1 MLRPL
6 YRFAHRRRHPLAAA
20 LLIWVLWS
28 VLAREDAPSFWVLN
42 WGLESGETS
51 PGFIGVA
58 IDAAML
64 TGGEWW
70 AGEGPPRP
78 VNLADDELL
87 RWARLLQPA
96 WVRLGGTEADR
107 LWWRLDDEPDEDPS
121 LSRADIIQFLAFVD
135 NLNARPMLT
144 VSTGPRVRDD
154 DGDWQPEQLERLLD
168 WLPSDYNGILEF
180 GNEPGAHWLMFGPT
194 HQIGFDQ
201 YSREFVKAR
210 GYSGTIP
217 LAGPANA
224 FWPEVGEPLSTLV
237 GSSREFL
244 ESGANPAIFTWH
256 YYPTQSRRCTVR
268 TEGAGWESLLDVEA
282 VTEFAKQS
290 RKVRAWVDR
299 YSPETQLWLGET
311 GPAQCGGVDQLTN
324 RFGASL
330 WWLTQLGLAAR
341 TGQETVIRQS
351 LMGGDYALLAY
362 RNHYS
367 PNPDYWA
374 QLLWQRLMGPR
385 WLAVTGADGPV
396 QAFAHCTPDAS
407 GALTLLTVNLSDKP
421 MNIRLPLGT
430 DAVSVL
436 TVTSTALDSRLV
448 QVNGQL
454 PETLDWS
461 ANAPLPWQPLA
472 ADSEQPPHS
481 YRFSRIDQ
489 HTYCAATPMPPG
501 LR

>member
-20 LLIWVLWS
+20 LLIWLLWS
-28 VLAREDAPSFWVLN
+28 VLAREDAPSSWVLN
-42 WGLESGETS
+42 WGLEQGETS
-51 PGFIGVA
+51 SEFIGVA

-78 VNLADDELL
+78 VDLADAELL
-87 RWARLLQPA
+87 HWAQLLQPA

-107 LWWRLDDEPDEDPS
+107 LWWRLDDEADIDPS
-121 LSRADIIQFLAFVD
+121 LSRADIIRFLAFVEA
-135 NLNARPMLT
+135 LQAKPMLT

-154 DGDWQPEQLERLLD
+154 NDDWQPDQLQRLLD
-168 WLPSDYNGILEF
+168 WLPIDYSGILEF
-180 GNEPGAHWLMFGPT
+180 GNEPGAHWLMFGPS

-201 YSREFVKAR
+201 YSREFERAR
-210 GYSGTIP
+210 HYTGDIP

-224 FWPEVGEPLSTLV
+224 FWPEVGEPLSTFV

-244 ESGANPAIFTWH
+244 QSGVDPAIFTWH
-256 YYPTQSRRCTVR
+256 YYPTQSRRCRVR
-268 TEGAGWESLLDVEA
+268 TEGAEWESLLDVEA
-282 VTEFAKQS
+282 VTEFAQQS
-290 RKVRAWVDR
+290 RKVKSWIER
-299 YSPETQLWLGET
+299 YSPNTRLWLGET

-330 WWLTQLGLAAR
+330 WWLTQLGLAAK

-385 WLAVTGADGPV
+385 WLAVTGADGAV
-396 QAFAHCTPDAS
+396 QAFAHCAPGDS
-407 GALTLLTVNLSDKP
+407 GRTTLLTVNLTDQP
-421 MNIRLPLGT
+421 MNIRLPLG
-430 DAVSVL
+430 AEPAEAL

-448 QVNGQL
+448 QVNGHL
-454 PETLDWS
+454 PETLDWQ
-461 ANAPLPWQPLA
+461 ATAPLPWQPLGLH
-472 ADSEQPPHS
+472 SVQPAHS
-481 YRFSRIDQ
+481 YRFSRIAD
-489 HTYCAATPMPPG
+489 HPYCSGEPPG